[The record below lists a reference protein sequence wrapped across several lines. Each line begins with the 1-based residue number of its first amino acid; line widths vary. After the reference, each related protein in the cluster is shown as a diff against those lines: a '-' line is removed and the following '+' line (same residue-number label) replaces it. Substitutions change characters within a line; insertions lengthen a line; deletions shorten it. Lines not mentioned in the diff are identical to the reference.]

1 MLKLSDNPPM
11 LTPMAQTLSD
21 LQGRWWVACTRGQH
35 EKALARYLLAREVG
49 YFLPMHTRVTFCRKV
64 KRTSLLP
71 LFPCYVFV
79 CGDKHDREAAL
90 RSNRIFRA
98 IEVVNQPQ
106 LIAELT
112 SIETALAANAEL
124 ELYPSLAVGQRCRII
139 AGPFEGLE
147 GIVVER
153 RKRARF
159 VLAVGILAQGAIME
173 ADGDL
178 LQPIE

>member
-11 LTPMAQTLSD
+11 LSPMAQKLAQ
-21 LQGRWWVACTRGQH
+21 LRGQWWVACTRGQH
-35 EKALARYLLAREVG
+35 EKSLARYLLAREVG
-49 YFLPMHTRVTFCRKV
+49 YFLPMLKRVTFWRKV
-64 KRTSLLP
+64 KRTSLVP

-90 RSNRIFRA
+90 KSNRIFRA

-106 LIAELT
+106 LISELAA
-112 SIETALAANAEL
+112 IETALAANAEL
-124 ELYPSLAVGQRCRII
+124 ELYPSLAIGQRCRIT

-153 RKRARF
+153 RSRARF
-159 VLAVGILAQGAIME
+159 VLAVGILAQGASME
-173 ADGDL
+173 IDGDL
-178 LQPIE
+178 LQPTE

>member
-1 MLKLSDNPPM
+1 MLKLSENPPM
-11 LTPMAQTLSD
+11 LSPTAQTLAE
-21 LQGRWWVACTRGQH
+21 LQGQWWVACTRGQH
-35 EKALARYLLAREVG
+35 EKSLARYLLAREVG
-49 YFLPMHTRVTFCRKV
+49 YFLPMHQRVTFWGKL

-79 CGDKHDREAAL
+79 CGDKHDREMAL
-90 RSNRIFRA
+90 KSNRIFRT
-98 IEVVNQPQ
+98 IEVPNQPQ

-159 VLAVGILAQGAIME
+159 VLAVGVLGQGAVME
-173 ADGDL
+173 IDGDL
-178 LQPIE
+178 LQQMS